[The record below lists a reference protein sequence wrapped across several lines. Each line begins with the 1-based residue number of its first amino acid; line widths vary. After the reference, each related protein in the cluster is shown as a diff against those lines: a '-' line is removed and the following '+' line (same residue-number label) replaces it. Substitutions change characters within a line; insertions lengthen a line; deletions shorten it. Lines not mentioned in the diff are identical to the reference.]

1 MENNIFLRP
10 AVAGVMKANFV
21 EARVHTDTMLP
32 EEQLLA
38 NRKLQLE
45 LADTSA
51 NPSYVVV
58 EPKSGRVLGRHF
70 LSGGPGAWEGLW
82 IEFLERMLREAGR
95 GESPR

>member
-32 EEQLLA
+32 EEQLIA

-58 EPKSGRVLGRHF
+58 EPKSGRRSG
-70 LSGGPGAWEGLW
+70 SGGPGAWEGLW